1 MPYSHVGAGIHPLD
15 QFVPVHD
22 HALADRDCREALGV
36 HQFVGV
42 GPGNAEHRGHLI
54 CGQRQRELI
63 NRSIGFSFFHRA
75 SSFFYQFVS
84 VGPVRS
90 ISAICPVLSDISDE
104 SDGSALTAFSTTT
117 SNRYRREKRFMLFLF
132 GRL

>member
-42 GPGNAEHRGHLI
+42 GPGNAEHRGHLT
-54 CGQRQRELI
+54 R
-63 NRSIGFSFFHRA
+63 
-75 SSFFYQFVS
+75 VS
-84 VGPVRS
+84 VS
-90 ISAICPVLSDISDE
+90 
-104 SDGSALTAFSTTT
+104 GSWSTEVKMEPARCFPSYTL
-117 SNRYRREKRFMLFLF
+117 LF
-132 GRL
+132 

>member
-42 GPGNAEHRGHLI
+42 GLGNAEHRGHLTRVSVSGSWSTEVKMFFFLSFI
-54 CGQRQRELI
+54 CFI
-63 NRSIGFSFFHRA
+63 SFFI
-75 SSFFYQFVS
+75 FDFVIART
-84 VGPVRS
+84 RS
-90 ISAICPVLSDISDE
+90 
-104 SDGSALTAFSTTT
+104 
-117 SNRYRREKRFMLFLF
+117 REKLKAPVPV
-132 GRL
+132 